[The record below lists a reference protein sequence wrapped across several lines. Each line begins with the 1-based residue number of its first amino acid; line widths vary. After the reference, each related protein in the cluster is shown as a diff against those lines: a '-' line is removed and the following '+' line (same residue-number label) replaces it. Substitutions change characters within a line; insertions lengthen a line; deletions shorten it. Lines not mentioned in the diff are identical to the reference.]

1 MELAGFNLFQPTDVF
16 TLDISAKGGYTLPL
30 PSRWIESHGF
40 DQVIEHEAYPCP
52 IGSHCRL
59 LNIVNLRF

>member
-16 TLDISAKGGYTLPL
+16 TLDISAKGGYTLPA

-40 DQVIEHEAYPCP
+40 DQVIEHEAYLEAYLSMSNWFPLVD
-52 IGSHCRL
+52 G
-59 LNIVNLRF
+59 